1 MVAAASQG
9 SSSPPLSGLHLLLTY
24 QCNFTCDHCFVWGG
38 PYQVGTM
45 TLDTVDHILN
55 EAESLGTIKWIYFE
69 GGEAFLYYAI
79 LRSGVLM
86 YTSSSWSRCAL
97 SRVPNAETWVLE
109 YQDRPV
115 SFITLVGDKTRG
127 LFLDPASHGKGLG
140 RAMVDHIVA
149 LKSLM
154 HIEVFEK
161 NDIG

>member
-1 MVAAASQG
+1 
-9 SSSPPLSGLHLLLTY
+9 
-24 QCNFTCDHCFVWGG
+24 
-38 PYQVGTM
+38 
-45 TLDTVDHILN
+45 
-55 EAESLGTIKWIYFE
+55 
-69 GGEAFLYYAI
+69 
-79 LRSGVLM
+79 
-86 YTSSSWSRCAL
+86 
-97 SRVPNAETWVLE
+97 VPNAETWVLE

-115 SFITLVGDKTRG
+115 SFITLVGDETRG